1 MTAILYANPEWT
13 PAHGGQLR
21 IWVPP
26 TACNTA
32 THGHSCS
39 LEEARQHADYIQQD
53 GQTLPTASLSSPLQ
67 ADGTLAPQHE
77 TVICQDHNDC
87 SHSAASH
94 DRPDEAKFSGNT
106 QQAEH
111 ISSYHNGWADPAA
124 SLQFVEDAS
133 SGRHRQQAEPR
144 SESDANQCDIVPCLD
159 QPDSLCMQELNMQQ
173 TACGTG
179 SDE

>member
-53 GQTLPTASLSSPLQ
+53 GRTLPAASLSSSLQ

-77 TVICQDHNDC
+77 TVICQDENNC
-87 SHSAASH
+87 SHSAASN
-94 DRPDEAKFSGNT
+94 DRPNEP
-106 QQAEH
+106 QQAEQV
-111 ISSYHNGWADPAA
+111 STCHNGWADPAA
-124 SLQFVEDAS
+124 SLQFLEDAS

-144 SESDANQCDIVPCLD
+144 SESDANQCEIAPCLD
-159 QPDSLCMQELNMQQ
+159 PPGSLCMQELNMQQ